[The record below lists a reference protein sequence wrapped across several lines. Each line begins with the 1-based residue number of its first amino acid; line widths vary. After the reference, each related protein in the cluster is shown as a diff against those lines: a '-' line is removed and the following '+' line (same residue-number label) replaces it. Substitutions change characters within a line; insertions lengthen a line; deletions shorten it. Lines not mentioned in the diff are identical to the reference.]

1 MGRIKQMTHRPHDA
15 EHDFGLGRALTV
27 QETALL
33 GLRSMI
39 LRGELRPGEQIIQD
53 HIADQLGVSR
63 VPIREALKTLEAD
76 GHASY
81 SPNRG
86 YFVAE
91 LRFSDLL
98 EAYEIRAM
106 LEDGAIRRSMTNKF
120 TREDLARMRKAAQDV
135 EHAHRKFDIIAM
147 TAANRRFHFA
157 MFEPS
162 LMPRLIN
169 FIRILWES
177 TDPYRSLY
185 YASSENRQRVNDEHA
200 AIIKAVKA
208 KDVDLV
214 LELTALHRV
223 HALMGLESLLSP
235 MPEQPQLE
243 ARPHSTDASDT
254 SLLLTGSAGDGEGT
268 GGARQA
274 ES

>member
-1 MGRIKQMTHRPHDA
+1 MIRRTNDS
-15 EHDFGLGRALTV
+15 EHDLGLGRALTV

-33 GLRSMI
+33 ALRTMI

-53 HIADQLGVSR
+53 HIAERLGVSR
-63 VPIREALKTLEAD
+63 VPIREALKTLEAE

-91 LRFSDLL
+91 LRYSDLL

-106 LEDGAIRRSMTNKF
+106 LEEGAIRRSMTNQY
-120 TREDLARMRKAAQDV
+120 TREDVAQMRKAAQDV
-135 EHAHRKFDIIAM
+135 ELAHRKFDIIAM

-162 LMPRLIN
+162 SMPRLIN

-200 AIIKAVKA
+200 AIIKAVKV

-223 HALMGLESLLSP
+223 HALIGLESLLSP
-235 MPEQPQLE
+235 MPPATQSEGRVPSPVVADSSPRLTRSVGVVAE
-243 ARPHSTDASDT
+243 ASKP
-254 SLLLTGSAGDGEGT
+254 
-268 GGARQA
+268 AR
-274 ES
+274 SSG